1 MLIVVYS
8 FKKLVIE
15 PPEAYDVVSGPSTL
29 FNISLSSVD
38 GAALCGTNRQAGLN
52 AKLSRG
58 KRMGNPLFEK
68 LYPEGSFGH
77 LLELHVFHVLS

>member
-1 MLIVVYS
+1 M
-8 FKKLVIE
+8 
-15 PPEAYDVVSGPSTL
+15 
-29 FNISLSSVD
+29 
-38 GAALCGTNRQAGLN
+38 CGTNKQARLN

-58 KRMGNPLFEK
+58 KRMGNPLFEA